1 MFAFKID
8 FKRSNQELKA
18 INLNASDAKVFQTV
32 KDMPAISN
40 TWFFYDTKDNL
51 ILMDEEI
58 TIKPLRV
65 QNTYN

>member
-1 MFAFKID
+1 MFAFQID

-18 INLNASDAKVFQTV
+18 INLNANDAKTFQIA
-32 KDMPAISN
+32 KNMPAISN

-58 TIKPLRV
+58 TIKPLKV